1 MSKFDKKYEV
11 ILSESEVILS
21 DGLIYNAVSLS
32 EAKRV
37 YEFLRVA
44 FPSYTVKLNICLM

>member
-1 MSKFDKKYEV
+1 MSKSNKKYAV
-11 ILSESEVILS
+11 VLSN
-21 DGLIYNAVSLS
+21 GFTYNAFSLP

-44 FPSYTVKLNICLM
+44 FPSYTVNLNICLM